1 MLSIFAVG
9 KYDSVQLIPEIPFN
23 FSFSCLI
30 FCIPL
35 VYCFYALRSYQ
46 RVLVTSSC
54 RAARRE
60 IRRKGVGECSL
71 CSLNYTL
78 SGLRGILRKLLNSTP
93 FAKWGFVSPEAPL
106 RGIFHS
112 SSVLT
117 AGQVKNG
124 IVVHGLYSHHGLN
137 SFLQLHVLIYVHS
150 MPLCRIQGLDLNTV
164 LPQTVILGPHKI
176 GPLSSEKVR
185 HLGRELSNFEKLVFD
200 FSVLYIQKRVD

>member
-35 VYCFYALRSYQ
+35 VYCFYALRPFQ
-46 RVLVTSSC
+46 RVLVTLSC

-60 IRRKGVGECSL
+60 IRRKVLGECSL

-78 SGLRGILRKLLNSTP
+78 SELRGILRKPINSTLY
-93 FAKWGFVSPEAPL
+93 AKWGFVSPDAPL

-117 AGQVKNG
+117 AGRVKNS
-124 IVVHGLYSHHGLN
+124 IVVHGLYTHQGLN
-137 SFLQLHVLIYVHS
+137 FFFELH
-150 MPLCRIQGLDLNTV
+150 QA
-164 LPQTVILGPHKI
+164 
-176 GPLSSEKVR
+176 E
-185 HLGRELSNFEKLVFD
+185 EE
-200 FSVLYIQKRVD
+200 VLY